1 MAANEAPDTG
11 TLSHTEL
18 TITHMSYI
26 DDLFDTLMQLQQ
38 NKRLPPLHLWQ
49 PERSGEIDI
58 RIDREGR
65 WYHEGTRIERQ
76 PLVDLFAT
84 ILRLEANG
92 YYLVTPVEKMK
103 ILVEEVP
110 FIAVDLDVRGSG
122 EDKQLLF
129 STNVGDY
136 IIAGKEHPIHMR
148 AERPFILVRDGL
160 EARIQRSVFYR
171 LVDEGE
177 AQGNDLVVYSD
188 GQGFNLGSLVA

>member
-1 MAANEAPDTG
+1 
-11 TLSHTEL
+11 
-18 TITHMSYI
+18 MSYI

-177 AQGNDLVVYSD
+177 AQGNDLSVYSD

>member
-1 MAANEAPDTG
+1 
-11 TLSHTEL
+11 
-18 TITHMSYI
+18 MSYI
-26 DDLFDTLMQLQQ
+26 DDLFDTLTQLQQ
-38 NKRLPPLHLWQ
+38 DKRLPPLHLWH

-65 WYHEGTRIERQ
+65 WYHEGTLIERQ

-84 ILRLEANG
+84 ILRLETNG

-122 EDKQLLF
+122 QDKQLLF

-136 IIAGKEHPIHMR
+136 IIAGKKHPIHMR
-148 AERPFILVRDGL
+148 GERPFILVRDDL

-171 LVDEGE
+171 LVEEGE
-177 AQGNDLVVYSD
+177 AHGDDLLVYSD

>member
-1 MAANEAPDTG
+1 M
-11 TLSHTEL
+11 
-18 TITHMSYI
+18 HMSYI

-76 PLVDLFAT
+76 PLVALFAT
-84 ILRLEANG
+84 ILRLETNG

-110 FIAVDLDVRGSG
+110 FIAVDLAVRGSG
-122 EDKQLLF
+122 QDKSCCSAPMSETISLPAR
-129 STNVGDY
+129 STPY
-136 IIAGKEHPIHMR
+136 TC
-148 AERPFILVRDGL
+148 
-160 EARIQRSVFYR
+160 
-171 LVDEGE
+171 GE
-177 AQGNDLVVYSD
+177 NDLSYW
-188 GQGFNLGSLVA
+188 

>member
-1 MAANEAPDTG
+1 
-11 TLSHTEL
+11 
-18 TITHMSYI
+18 MSYI

-38 NKRLPPLHLWQ
+38 NKRLPPLNLWQ

-122 EDKQLLF
+122 EDKQLLQHQCGGLHHCRQG
-129 STNVGDY
+129 TPHTH
-136 IIAGKEHPIHMR
+136 AGRTTFHI
-148 AERPFILVRDGL
+148 G
-160 EARIQRSVFYR
+160 
-171 LVDEGE
+171 EGW
-177 AQGNDLVVYSD
+177 S
-188 GQGFNLGSLVA
+188 